1 MPVIE
6 YKCSS
11 CGSGMA
17 FDGETGTL
25 SCVSCGKKDNIEHI
39 PDPLKQQVFTEDEVK
54 EYRCGSCGAVLLTE
68 AETSATTCS
77 FCGSAVV
84 LGDRVSGE
92 LAPAMVIPFAITK
105 EQAVQAF
112 RKWCRNGLLTPSGF
126 MTANRIKDMTGVYVP
141 FWLYDLDNRVEAR
154 GHATRVRSYT
164 KGDYRYTETQH
175 FEIYRKVQLNYKK
188 VPIDASEKMNDEL
201 MDRLEPFPYEQLKS
215 FKTPY
220 LAGYIAEKYSHTDE
234 ELYPRVQEKIR
245 SFIDSYLSSAVT
257 GYTTVNFTDKQVDT
271 TRRQSDYVLLP
282 VWMVNYDYNK
292 KVYTFAMNG
301 QTGKVVG
308 KPPHQQ
314 GENRRVVR
322 GRLMRVF
329 PGAESDRLVDGRR
342 IVVRKRLAL
351 FVLLS
356 FAALIALSSP
366 LAAAAVEKPLLFD
379 EAGLLSREEADEW
392 EALAR
397 EYGAERETDFI
408 VYTSLNDNNLDVEQL
423 TAQFYDD
430 RAPGYDKPH
439 GNAVILTLDMRNREV
454 YMAGFGKAEQYLDYD
469 RLENIQDAIA
479 DDLANGNFKEAFED
493 YLMEAH
499 RLMGYQ
505 PGMNPD
511 NLLFST
517 WFQLAVSLVIGGIVV
532 GIMLFRSGGRVTVNA
547 RTYNDPATS
556 GMLDQQDRYIRTTT
570 TKQKI
575 QKNNGGGGGGR
586 TPGGHS
592 YSGSKRSF

>member
-1 MPVIE
+1 M
-6 YKCSS
+6 
-11 CGSGMA
+11 
-17 FDGETGTL
+17 
-25 SCVSCGKKDNIEHI
+25 
-39 PDPLKQQVFTEDEVK
+39 
-54 EYRCGSCGAVLLTE
+54 
-68 AETSATTCS
+68 
-77 FCGSAVV
+77 
-84 LGDRVSGE
+84 
-92 LAPAMVIPFAITK
+92 
-105 EQAVQAF
+105 
-112 RKWCRNGLLTPSGF
+112 
-126 MTANRIKDMTGVYVP
+126 
-141 FWLYDLDNRVEAR
+141 
-154 GHATRVRSYT
+154 
-164 KGDYRYTETQH
+164 
-175 FEIYRKVQLNYKK
+175 
-188 VPIDASEKMNDEL
+188 
-201 MDRLEPFPYEQLKS
+201 
-215 FKTPY
+215 
-220 LAGYIAEKYSHTDE
+220 
-234 ELYPRVQEKIR
+234 
-245 SFIDSYLSSAVT
+245 
-257 GYTTVNFTDKQVDT
+257 
-271 TRRQSDYVLLP
+271 
-282 VWMVNYDYNK
+282 
-292 KVYTFAMNG
+292 
-301 QTGKVVG
+301 
-308 KPPHQQ
+308 
-314 GENRRVVR
+314 
-322 GRLMRVF
+322 
-329 PGAESDRLVDGRR
+329 
-342 IVVRKRLAL
+342 RKRLAL

-366 LAAAAVEKPLLFD
+366 LAAAAVEKALLFD

-423 TAQFYDD
+423 TAQFYDHQ
-430 RAPGYDKPH
+430 APGYDKPH

-499 RLMGYQ
+499 RLMGYE

-556 GMLDQQDRYIRTTT
+556 GVLNQQDRYIRTTT

-586 TPGGHS
+586 TPGSHS